1 MAERRSMETALNL
14 SQDKVAFIKAGLAEG
29 GQPDDQRAT
38 KQPRV
43 DTSPRSPDFD
53 EGRLRRQPNND
64 SAPFAQAPAKSAEVD
79 EILVPIT
86 TRLKRSTFQAIR
98 RLSLE
103 QKLNDGEL
111 DSQQRI
117 IQLAVEEWLAR
128 NC

>member
-14 SQDKVAFIKAGLAEG
+14 SQDKVAFIKTGLAES
-29 GQPDDQRAT
+29 GQTSNHAETQ
-38 KQPRV
+38 QPRIA
-43 DTSPRSPDFD
+43 TEPRSPDFD
-53 EGRLRRQPNND
+53 QGRIRRQPGND
-64 SAPFAQAPAKSAEVD
+64 SDPFAQPSAKAAAVD

-111 DSQQRI
+111 DSQQSI